1 MTVARSNGKPIPL
14 TVVTG
19 GAGKTCAAHL
29 MRSVLEAGLGR
40 QYGLITTRHVY
51 LNGQIRPPLSWL
63 CWREQLEET
72 LAEMAQT
79 NCDGVILTLLPEA
92 LTSAMMADLNP
103 QCVVFTGGVGRMS

>member
-63 CWREQLEET
+63 HWREQLKET
-72 LAEMAQT
+72 LAEMT
-79 NCDGVILTLLPEA
+79 ESRCDGVILTLLP
-92 LTSAMMADLNP
+92 
-103 QCVVFTGGVGRMS
+103 RR

>member
-51 LNGQIRPPLSWL
+51 ERTDSAAPVLAPLAG
-63 CWREQLEET
+63 T
-72 LAEMAQT
+72 AEGDFGG
-79 NCDGVILTLLPEA
+79 NDGESL
-92 LTSAMMADLNP
+92 
-103 QCVVFTGGVGRMS
+103 